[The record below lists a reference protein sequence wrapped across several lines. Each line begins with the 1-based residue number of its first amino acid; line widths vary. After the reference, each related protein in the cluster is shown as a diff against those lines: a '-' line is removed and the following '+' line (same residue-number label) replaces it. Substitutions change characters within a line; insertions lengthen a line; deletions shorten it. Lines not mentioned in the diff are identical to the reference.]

1 MYSFYMRP
9 RFVALIMLFVAV
21 SAKAEMQPWTLEASV
36 RQAMLTAPELKKSL
50 AEIGAR
56 KEDIKLSSM
65 WPDPSIELRV
75 DNKMGKSDNS
85 GGYDLTDVV
94 ISQPI
99 PLSRIKYQKSAAEA
113 WLGATEYSRDYQAL
127 LVQNRVATVFHQL
140 QLAAAEVSL
149 AQKRLQLADEL
160 ERLSRK
166 NAKGVVV
173 RYLTPLE
180 KMRLKI
186 IREEASQAASSAE
199 GRYSEALSEF
209 ARLLGIKTDHAATVT
224 ELKPVTVM
232 PERASLFASLNSHA
246 KLVSQQQQLVAA
258 TRQVDVARNSQ
269 LADPTLSLFRS
280 RDTFTSGREDVYG
293 VMVNVQIPLHSRKS
307 AAVSKANYRASEQR
321 IELGRIR
328 RDLEINLQ
336 RSYEHLHH
344 VVGQAEEYRTKVL
357 VPAAKMLELTRNGFT
372 SGELNMLNL
381 VDANNTYFEA
391 RLSYLNLLYRART
404 ELADLRLYAGTM
416 ITGADAYQPANNTGG
431 R

>member
-9 RFVALIMLFVAV
+9 RFVALIVLFVAV
-21 SAKAEMQPWTLEASV
+21 SANAETQPWTLEASV

-75 DNKMGKSDNS
+75 DNKMGKSDSS

-99 PLSRIKYQKSAAEA
+99 PLSRMKYQKSAAEA

-127 LVQNRVATVFHQL
+127 LVQNRVAKVFHQL
-140 QLAAAEVSL
+140 QLAAAEMSL

-209 ARLLGIKTDHAATVT
+209 ARLLGIKTDRAATVT

-246 KLVSQQQQLVAA
+246 QLVSQQQQLVAA

-344 VVGQAEEYRTKVL
+344 VVEQAREYRTKVL
-357 VPAAKMLELTRNGFT
+357 APAAKMLELTRSGFT

-391 RLSYLNLLYRART
+391 QLNYLNLLYQART

-431 R
+431 L

>member
-9 RFVALIMLFVAV
+9 RFVALIVLFMAV
-21 SAKAEMQPWTLEASV
+21 SAKAETQPWTLEASV
-36 RQAMLTAPELKKSL
+36 RQAMLSAPELKRSL
-50 AEIGAR
+50 AQIGAR
-56 KEDIKLSSM
+56 KEDIKLSTM

-75 DNKMGKSDNS
+75 DNKLGKGDGN

-99 PLSRIKYQKSAAEA
+99 PLSRMKYQQSAAEA
-113 WLGATEYSRDYQAL
+113 RLGATEYSHDYQAL
-127 LVQNRVATVFHQL
+127 LVQNRVAKVFHQL
-140 QLAAAEVSL
+140 QLAAAEMSL

-166 NAKGVVV
+166 NANGVVV

-180 KMRLKI
+180 KMRLRI

-199 GRYSEALSEF
+199 GMYSEALSEF
-209 ARLLGIKTDHAATVT
+209 ARLLGIETDSAATVT

-246 KLVSQQQQLVAA
+246 QLVSQQQQLVAA
-258 TRQVDVARNSQ
+258 TRQIDVARNSQ

-344 VVGQAEEYRTKVL
+344 VVGQAEDYRTRVL
-357 VPAAKMLELTRNGFT
+357 APAAKMLELTRGGFT

-381 VDANNTYFEA
+381 VDANNTYFDA
-391 RLSYLNLLYRART
+391 RLNYLKLLYQART

-416 ITGADAYQPANNTGG
+416 ITGADAYQPANNMGG

>member
-1 MYSFYMRP
+1 
-9 RFVALIMLFVAV
+9 
-21 SAKAEMQPWTLEASV
+21 
-36 RQAMLTAPELKKSL
+36 
-50 AEIGAR
+50 
-56 KEDIKLSSM
+56 
-65 WPDPSIELRV
+65 
-75 DNKMGKSDNS
+75 
-85 GGYDLTDVV
+85 
-94 ISQPI
+94 
-99 PLSRIKYQKSAAEA
+99 
-113 WLGATEYSRDYQAL
+113 
-127 LVQNRVATVFHQL
+127 
-140 QLAAAEVSL
+140 
-149 AQKRLQLADEL
+149 
-160 ERLSRK
+160 
-166 NAKGVVV
+166 
-173 RYLTPLE
+173 
-180 KMRLKI
+180 
-186 IREEASQAASSAE
+186 
-199 GRYSEALSEF
+199 
-209 ARLLGIKTDHAATVT
+209 
-224 ELKPVTVM
+224 
-232 PERASLFASLNSHA
+232 
-246 KLVSQQQQLVAA
+246 VSQQQQLVAA

-280 RDTFTSGREDVYG
+280 RDTFASGREDVYG

-357 VPAAKMLELTRNGFT
+357 APAAKMLELTRGGFT

-391 RLSYLNLLYRART
+391 RLNYLNLLYRART